1 MSVRA
6 PHAPH
11 DIQSHALF
19 GRRVRRHKVAGDAM
33 RESRTIRL
41 LMSFLPRW
49 RVWSSDVGGR
59 VGGRLKPVT
68 PFLSLL
74 RVQLQKSPPSCN
86 MFHFGPSISNFISFP
101 DFWYI
106 SFDFIQLGPPI
117 GMESVVMFQ
126 FGPYSFNFRIY
137 LKKMNLFSTVV
148 SISSFLPF
156 D

>member
-1 MSVRA
+1 MRA

-19 GRRVRRHKVAGDAM
+19 RRRVRPHTVAGDAM

-59 VGGRLKPVT
+59 SGGRLKPEA

-74 RVQLQKSPPSCN
+74 RVQLQESPPSCN

-106 SFDFIQLGPPI
+106 SFDFVQLGPPI
-117 GMESVVMFQ
+117 GIDSMSSFQ
-126 FGPYSFNFRIY
+126 FGPPSFNFRIG
-137 LKKMNLFSTVV
+137 LKKMNLFSTVI

>member
-1 MSVRA
+1 MRA

-19 GRRVRRHKVAGDAM
+19 GRRVRPHTVAGDAM

-59 VGGRLKPVT
+59 GGGRLKPVA

-74 RVQLQKSPPSCN
+74 RVQLQESPPSWN
-86 MFHFGPSISNFISFP
+86 MFHFGP
-101 DFWYI
+101 
-106 SFDFIQLGPPI
+106 
-117 GMESVVMFQ
+117 
-126 FGPYSFNFRIY
+126 
-137 LKKMNLFSTVV
+137 
-148 SISSFLPF
+148 
-156 D
+156 